1 MSIASKIL
9 AGFRAAAPI
18 QNASPARTNSKLP
31 IAECD
36 QKAVR
41 AKIRK
46 DCPEWMALFHEVSLI
61 TGWRTSDVCALSFS
75 DIDFDTGRA
84 EIVVQKQSKAAQSRA
99 LTKFIEGQ
107 RAARK
112 ASAMAAGD
120 FQEYMRLDAATRDD
134 LAAELTPEQVEQARA
149 AVQAAKLKT
158 DSKTLPD
165 HLIAKLRNLRER
177 NHFDVFIFSRRL
189 CASNRARGQEGHITR
204 QSVWK
209 WYSAVF
215 EALKDTIQN
224 ASRLSSY
231 STRKTFACAILKAA
245 GGDVATVMAMF
256 GHSSIQMSLRYLG
269 LDDAGERAH
278 KAMIDKMELAA

>member
-18 QNASPARTNSKLP
+18 QNATPTRTNAKLP

-36 QKAVR
+36 TKAVR

-46 DCPEWMALFHEVSLI
+46 DCPDWMALFHELSLV
-61 TGWRTSDVCALSFS
+61 TGWRTNDVCALTFDS
-75 DIDFDTGRA
+75 IDFGTGRA
-84 EIVVQKQSKAAQSRA
+84 EIIVQKQSKAAQSRA
-99 LTKFIEGQ
+99 FSKFIETQ
-107 RAARK
+107 RTARK
-112 ASAMAAGD
+112 AAAMTAGN

-134 LAAELTPEQVEQARA
+134 LAAELTQEQIEQAAA

-204 QSVWK
+204 QSVWR

-231 STRKTFACAILKAA
+231 STRKTFACAILRAA

-278 KAMIDKMELAA
+278 KTMVSQMELAA

>member
-41 AKIRK
+41 AQIRK
-46 DCPEWMALFHEVSLI
+46 DCPEWMALFHELSLI
-61 TGWRTSDVCALSFS
+61 TGWRTNDVCALTFEN
-75 DIDFDTGRA
+75 INFDTGRA

-99 LTKFIEGQ
+99 FSKFIESQ

-112 ASAMAAGD
+112 VEAMSRGD

-134 LAAELTPEQVEQARA
+134 LAAELTPEQVEQAGA

-158 DSKTLPD
+158 DSKTIPD
-165 HLIAKLRNLRER
+165 HLIAKLRKLRER
-177 NHFDVFIFSRRL
+177 NIFDRFVFSRRL
-189 CASNRARGQEGHITR
+189 CASNRSRGQEGHITR

-245 GGDVATVMAMF
+245 GGDVSIVMGVF

-278 KAMIDKMELAA
+278 KTMVSQMELAA

>member
-1 MSIASKIL
+1 MSIAATLL

-46 DCPEWMALFHEVSLI
+46 DCPDWMALFHELSLV
-61 TGWRTSDVCALSFS
+61 TGWRTNDVCALTFS
-75 DIDFDTGRA
+75 AVDFGTGRA
-84 EIVVQKQSKAAQSRA
+84 EIIVQKQSKAAQSRA
-99 LTKFIEGQ
+99 FSKFIETQ
-107 RAARK
+107 RTARK
-112 ASAMAAGD
+112 AAAMTAGN

-134 LAAELTPEQVEQARA
+134 LAAELTQEQIEQAAA

-204 QSVWK
+204 QSVWR

-278 KAMIDKMELAA
+278 KTMVSQMELAA

>member
-18 QNASPARTNSKLP
+18 QNASPARTNAKLP
-31 IAECD
+31 IAESD
-36 QKAVR
+36 TKAVR

-46 DCPEWMALFHEVSLI
+46 DCPDWMALFHELSLV
-61 TGWRTSDVCALSFS
+61 TGWRTNDVCALTFDS
-75 DIDFDTGRA
+75 INFDTGRA
-84 EIVVQKQSKAAQSRA
+84 EIIVQKQSKAAQSRA
-99 LTKFIEGQ
+99 FGKFIETQ
-107 RAARK
+107 RTARK
-112 ASAMAAGD
+112 AAAMTAGD

-134 LAAELTPEQVEQARA
+134 LAAELTQEQIEQAAA

-209 WYSAVF
+209 WYTAVF

-278 KAMIDKMELAA
+278 KTMVSQMELAA

>member
-18 QNASPARTNSKLP
+18 QNASPARSNTKLP

-36 QKAVR
+36 TKAVR

-46 DCPEWMALFHEVSLI
+46 DCPEWMALFHEISLV
-61 TGWRTSDVCALSFS
+61 TGWRTNDVCALTFDS
-75 DIDFDTGRA
+75 IDFGTGRA
-84 EIVVQKQSKAAQSRA
+84 EIIVQKQSKAAQSRA
-99 LTKFIEGQ
+99 FSKFIESQ

-112 ASAMAAGD
+112 VEAMSRGD

-134 LAAELTPEQVEQARA
+134 LAAELTQEQIEQAAA

-165 HLIAKLRNLRER
+165 HLIAKLRKLRER
-177 NHFDVFIFSRRL
+177 NIFDRFVFSRRL
-189 CASNRARGQEGHITR
+189 CASNRSRGQEGHITR
-204 QSVWK
+204 QSVWR

-278 KAMIDKMELAA
+278 RTMVSQMELAA

>member
-1 MSIASKIL
+1 MSIAATLL

-36 QKAVR
+36 TKAVR

-46 DCPEWMALFHEVSLI
+46 DCPDWMALFHELSLV
-61 TGWRTSDVCALSFS
+61 TGWRTNDVCALTFDS
-75 DIDFDTGRA
+75 IDFGTGRA
-84 EIVVQKQSKAAQSRA
+84 EIIVQKQSKAAQSRA
-99 LTKFIEGQ
+99 FSKFIETQ
-107 RAARK
+107 RTARK
-112 ASAMAAGD
+112 AAAMTAGN

-134 LAAELTPEQVEQARA
+134 LAAELTQEQIEQAAA

-278 KAMIDKMELAA
+278 RTMVSQMELAA

>member
-1 MSIASKIL
+1 
-9 AGFRAAAPI
+9 
-18 QNASPARTNSKLP
+18 
-31 IAECD
+31 
-36 QKAVR
+36 
-41 AKIRK
+41 
-46 DCPEWMALFHEVSLI
+46 MALFHELSLV
-61 TGWRTSDVCALSFS
+61 TGWRTNDVCALTFDS
-75 DIDFDTGRA
+75 IDFGTGRA
-84 EIVVQKQSKAAQSRA
+84 EIIVQKQSKAAQSRA
-99 LTKFIEGQ
+99 FSKFIETQ
-107 RAARK
+107 RTARK
-112 ASAMAAGD
+112 AAAMMAGN

-134 LAAELTPEQVEQARA
+134 LAAELTQEQIEQAAA

-204 QSVWK
+204 QSVWR

-231 STRKTFACAILKAA
+231 STRKTFACAILRAA

-278 KAMIDKMELAA
+278 KTMVSQMELAA